1 MAKQFVLRAGAL
13 LSRKKAYLAFGE
25 AGDHLVIP
33 MAIVEKLH
41 YFEGAKRNMA
51 ADVSEYI
58 KSCPND
64 ELLGK
69 GYVQSNG
76 TILSVKYVE
85 DISSEV
91 NRFTELSLQDKQC
104 LQICLNLQKEFPDDE
119 VILVSKSTPLLLKAE
134 ILKIKSMDAP
144 DMIYPSIDR
153 QYSGVTNYTIST
165 ENFNAL
171 MTSGKVFFQNDDPS
185 HLLYPN
191 EFLMVND
198 ESYSSGV
205 KLARFDGTHIV
216 GLNYQ
221 LNKDYQSKNA
231 EQSFLTEALFT
242 PPEVAPLVIV
252 KGPAGTGKT
261 YVTVTAALELTKYGS
276 GNYSHVYDRIIIA
289 TPTVS
294 GGNEEIGF
302 LPGDVNQKVGPY
314 LGGIYDNI
322 INSFVR
328 KNREKAGTYGYSI
341 DLNAAQ
347 DCFNQLMDD
356 GTISIQQLGTVAG
369 HSFENSIIIVDEA
382 QNVDPNYFLDIVT
395 RTGEGSKLVVL
406 GDPSQ
411 VKSPKLDSRINGI
424 NYMMECWKTSRLAYQ
439 ISMNADKVVRGS
451 LCQEALKLM
460 N

>member
-51 ADVSEYI
+51 AEVSEYI

-144 DMIYPSIDR
+144 DMIYPSLDR

-165 ENFNAL
+165 
-171 MTSGKVFFQNDDPS
+171 
-185 HLLYPN
+185 
-191 EFLMVND
+191 
-198 ESYSSGV
+198 
-205 KLARFDGTHIV
+205 
-216 GLNYQ
+216 
-221 LNKDYQSKNA
+221 
-231 EQSFLTEALFT
+231 
-242 PPEVAPLVIV
+242 
-252 KGPAGTGKT
+252 
-261 YVTVTAALELTKYGS
+261 
-276 GNYSHVYDRIIIA
+276 
-289 TPTVS
+289 
-294 GGNEEIGF
+294 
-302 LPGDVNQKVGPY
+302 
-314 LGGIYDNI
+314 
-322 INSFVR
+322 
-328 KNREKAGTYGYSI
+328 
-341 DLNAAQ
+341 
-347 DCFNQLMDD
+347 
-356 GTISIQQLGTVAG
+356 
-369 HSFENSIIIVDEA
+369 
-382 QNVDPNYFLDIVT
+382 
-395 RTGEGSKLVVL
+395 
-406 GDPSQ
+406 
-411 VKSPKLDSRINGI
+411 
-424 NYMMECWKTSRLAYQ
+424 
-439 ISMNADKVVRGS
+439 
-451 LCQEALKLM
+451 
-460 N
+460 